1 MPEEE
6 RQNTLADLRA
16 AKKDTEDQIQKLPFV
31 MKTMQMQQH
40 KADLEAKIDKLDK
53 AIATFSKQKV
63 YVQI

>member
-6 RQNTLADLRA
+6 RQETLNDLKGARRE
-16 AKKDTEDQIQKLPFV
+16 TEIEIERLPFV
-31 MKTMQMQQH
+31 MKTLQMKQH
-40 KADLEAKIDKLDK
+40 KADLEAKVDKLDK